1 MVKRS
6 VLNNF
11 QGKIMSL
18 VRFFVV
24 FLMFLSGV
32 TVAMAA
38 DQDEAAKAK
47 IMASFP
53 DLAFDNISPSPIAGL
68 YEVQLGSSV
77 SYVTADGRYLVRGDI
92 FDSATEEN
100 LTEARRTSVRVRAVD
115 NVGENSM
122 IIFEPEEV
130 KRTITV
136 FTDIDCGYCR
146 KLHRQIAE
154 YNDRGIRVR
163 YLFFPRSGPDTLSW
177 FKAEHV
183 WCSDDRNSALTRAKA
198 GEAVQAD
205 GCGTTPVEQHY
216 LLGRA
221 FGISGTPA
229 IIVDDGELIP
239 GYVAP
244 NELSDYL
251 ND

>member
-1 MVKRS
+1 MF
-6 VLNNF
+6 VLNIV
-11 QGKIMSL
+11 QVKIMSL
-18 VRFFVV
+18 VRFIVV
-24 FLMFLSGV
+24 LLIFLSGSA
-32 TVAMAA
+32 TAMAE
-38 DQDEAAKAK
+38 DQDAAAKAK
-47 IMASFP
+47 ILASFP
-53 DLAFDNISPSPIAGL
+53 DLDFDDIGPSPVAGL

-77 SYVTADGRYLVRGDI
+77 SYVSSDGRYLIRGDI
-92 FDSATEEN
+92 YDSVTEQN
-100 LTEARRTSVRVRAVD
+100 LTEARRTSVRVRAVE

-146 KLHRQIAE
+146 KLHRQIDE
-154 YNDRGIRVR
+154 YNDYGIKVR
-163 YLFFPRSGPDTLSW
+163 YLFFPRSGPDTMSW
-177 FKAEHV
+177 YKAEHV
-183 WCSDDRNSALTRAKA
+183 WCAPDRNSALTRAKA
-198 GEAVQAD
+198 GEPVQSD

-229 IIVDDGELIP
+229 IIVDNGELIP

-244 NELSDYL
+244 NELSEYL
-251 ND
+251 NE